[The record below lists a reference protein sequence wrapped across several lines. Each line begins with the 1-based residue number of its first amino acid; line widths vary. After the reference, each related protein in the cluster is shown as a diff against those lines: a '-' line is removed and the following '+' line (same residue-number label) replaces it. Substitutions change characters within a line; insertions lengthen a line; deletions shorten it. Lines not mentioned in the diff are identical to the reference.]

1 MVKVIDHLQTGK
13 EKFIKGGGRKGDIPL
28 ELLDDH
34 KNKEEVRADS
44 FLEKVNTKEVEN
56 KKPYT
61 NFLKKKKT
69 KQKQSKVF
77 KTLKKLIAQVNSI
90 KLVLLTMTLQQKQI
104 MVLIIL
110 FQMMN
115 GKDQH
120 NV

>member
-1 MVKVIDHLQTGK
+1 MVKVIDHSQTGK
-13 EKFIKGGGRKGDIPL
+13 TKFIKGNGRKGDIPL

-90 KLVLLTMTLQQKQI
+90 KLEKSEKELLNKSI
-104 MVLIIL
+104 NIIKSTI
-110 FQMMN
+110 
-115 GKDQH
+115 GKH
-120 NV
+120 TNV

>member
-1 MVKVIDHLQTGK
+1 MVKIVDQQTGK
-13 EKFIKGGGRKGDIPL
+13 RKFLKGGGRKKDIPL

-34 KNKEEVRADS
+34 KNKEEIRADS

-77 KTLKKLIAQVNSI
+77 KTLKKLIAQVNSMKLEKSEKELLNKSINII
-90 KLVLLTMTLQQKQI
+90 KSTI
-104 MVLIIL
+104 
-110 FQMMN
+110 
-115 GKDQH
+115 GKH
-120 NV
+120 TNV

>member
-1 MVKVIDHLQTGK
+1 MVKVIDHSQTGK
-13 EKFIKGGGRKGDIPL
+13 TKFIKGNGRKGDIPL

-69 KQKQSKVF
+69 KQKQSKVI
-77 KTLKKLIAQVNSI
+77 KTLKKLIAQVNSMKLEKSEKELLNKSINII
-90 KLVLLTMTLQQKQI
+90 KSTI
-104 MVLIIL
+104 
-110 FQMMN
+110 
-115 GKDQH
+115 GKH
-120 NV
+120 TNV

>member
-1 MVKVIDHLQTGK
+1 MAKIVDQQTGK
-13 EKFIKGGGRKGDIPL
+13 RKFLKGGGRKKDIPL

-69 KQKQSKVF
+69 KKKRSKVS
-77 KTLKKLIAQVNSI
+77 KTLKLLTAQVNSMKLEKSEKELLNKSINII
-90 KLVLLTMTLQQKQI
+90 KSTI
-104 MVLIIL
+104 
-110 FQMMN
+110 
-115 GKDQH
+115 GKH
-120 NV
+120 TNV

>member
-1 MVKVIDHLQTGK
+1 MVKIVDQQTGK
-13 EKFIKGGGRKGDIPL
+13 RKFLKGGGRKKDIPF

-77 KTLKKLIAQVNSI
+77 KTLKKLIAQVNSMKFQKTEKELLNKSINII
-90 KLVLLTMTLQQKQI
+90 KSTI
-104 MVLIIL
+104 
-110 FQMMN
+110 
-115 GKDQH
+115 GKH
-120 NV
+120 THV

>member
-1 MVKVIDHLQTGK
+1 MTKIVDQQTGK
-13 EKFIKGGGRKGDIPL
+13 RKFLKGGGRKKDIPL

-90 KLVLLTMTLQQKQI
+90 KLEKSEKELLNKSI
-104 MVLIIL
+104 NIIKSTI
-110 FQMMN
+110 
-115 GKDQH
+115 GKH
-120 NV
+120 TNV

>member
-69 KQKQSKVF
+69 KQKQSKVI
-77 KTLKKLIAQVNSI
+77 KTLKKLIAQVNSMKLEKSEKELLNKSINII
-90 KLVLLTMTLQQKQI
+90 KSTI
-104 MVLIIL
+104 
-110 FQMMN
+110 
-115 GKDQH
+115 GKH
-120 NV
+120 TNV